1 MGLDFLKALFNNGS
15 LTFEEFVTAVNS
27 QKKEDGKP
35 KFKLVNLEDGGY
47 VDVNRFNNANTR
59 ITDLEG
65 QLATR
70 NTDLAKLQSQV
81 GENETLKTTLA
92 TLQTNYQNLD
102 TQSKAKIKAM
112 ERQTSI
118 MSALVEAGVKP
129 KLTKAA
135 MALLSEEVLKEDL
148 SGIPVETA
156 RLKKDYG
163 EFFSDG
169 SPAGTGFDGSG
180 AGAGSGGLGAHGAD
194 LDKLSDAEF
203 YAFLASQKK

>member
-1 MGLDFLKALFNNGS
+1 MGLDFLKALFNNGA

-92 TLQTNYQNLD
+92 ALQANYNDLD
-102 TQSKAKIKAM
+102 SQSKAKIKAM

-135 MALLSEEVLKEDL
+135 MALLSEDTLKEDL
-148 SGIPVETA
+148 SGITTETA
-156 RLKKDYG
+156 RLKKDYS
-163 EFFSDG
+163 EFFSDS
-169 SPAGTGFDGSG
+169 SPAGTGFDGAGGSG
-180 AGAGSGGLGAHGAD
+180 AGGGTGGVD

>member
-1 MGLDFLKALFNNGS
+1 MGLDFLKAFFNNGA

-92 TLQTNYQNLD
+92 ALQANYNDLD
-102 TQSKAKIKAM
+102 SQSKAKIKAM

-135 MALLSEEVLKEDL
+135 MALLSEDTLKEDL
-148 SGIPVETA
+148 SGITAETA
-156 RLKKDYG
+156 RLKKDYS
-163 EFFSDG
+163 EFFSDS
-169 SPAGTGFDGSG
+169 SPAGTGFDGAGGSG
-180 AGAGSGGLGAHGAD
+180 AGGGTGGGD

>member
-1 MGLDFLKALFNNGS
+1 MGLDFLKALFNNGA

-47 VDVNRFNNANTR
+47 VDINRFNNANTR
-59 ITDLEG
+59 ITDLET

-70 NTDLAKLQSQV
+70 NTDLANLQSQV

-92 TLQTNYQNLD
+92 TLQTNYNDLD
-102 TQSKAKIKAM
+102 SQSKAKIKAM

-135 MALLSEEVLKEDL
+135 MALLSEDTLKEDL
-148 SGIPVETA
+148 SGITSETA

-163 EFFSDG
+163 EFFSDS
-169 SPAGTGFDGSG
+169 SPAGTGFDGAGGSG
-180 AGAGSGGLGAHGAD
+180 AGGGTGGGD

>member
-1 MGLDFLKALFNNGS
+1 MGLDFLKALFNNGA

-92 TLQTNYQNLD
+92 ALQANYNDLD
-102 TQSKAKIKAM
+102 SQSKAKIKAM

-135 MALLSEEVLKEDL
+135 MALLSEDTLKEDL
-148 SGIPVETA
+148 SGITAETA
-156 RLKKDYG
+156 RLKKDYS
-163 EFFSDG
+163 EFFSDS
-169 SPAGTGFDGSG
+169 SPAGTGFDGAGGSG
-180 AGAGSGGLGAHGAD
+180 AGGGTGGGD

>member
-1 MGLDFLKALFNNGS
+1 MGLEFLKALFNNGA

-27 QKKEDGKP
+27 QKKENGKP

-59 ITDLEG
+59 ITDLET

-92 TLQTNYQNLD
+92 ALQANYNDLD
-102 TQSKAKIKAM
+102 SQSKAKIKAM

-135 MALLSEEVLKEDL
+135 MALLSEDTLKEDL
-148 SGIPVETA
+148 SGITAETA
-156 RLKKDYG
+156 RLKKDYS
-163 EFFSDG
+163 EFFSDS
-169 SPAGTGFDGSG
+169 SPAGTGFDGAGGSG
-180 AGAGSGGLGAHGAD
+180 AGGGTGGGD